1 MVGMMIEMERKIVRI
16 GGSYVVAIP
25 KVARKLLGL
34 RAGDRLRMVVD
45 HDSILMVKVK
55 WEKK

>member
-1 MVGMMIEMERKIVRI
+1 MERKIVRI